1 MARKQTQHASA
12 ARNGAASW
20 AARVCFGSAT
30 VLTLCVAACFAQ
42 DETSTKSKAD
52 ETDAKS
58 KSTSSGEAAKSEK
71 ASKAEKSWG
80 SESSAPKATA
90 HRPRPNVNLKD
101 SAAVAAT
108 VDKLILQNLT
118 ESGTQP
124 APRTSDE
131 DFLRRIHFDLAGTV
145 PSAREVTLFGL
156 EPDPQK
162 RDKVIDRLLAS
173 EDYAHNWAQYWRDV
187 IFLRATDMRARIV
200 EGTFEKWMSDQIRE
214 NRGWDKI
221 VTALLTASGPINEHG
236 ETGLI
241 FAHAGQADE
250 IAAETSRIFLGIQIQ
265 CANCHDHP
273 TDKWKRQ
280 QFHQLAAFFPRV
292 TVRRMKGSTDP
303 REFEVASYEEP
314 AANGRG
320 KGKGKGGGAGGYLEH
335 PERLFARFDRNHDG
349 KITKA
354 EVKNTQFEKQFDRL
368 LTQSG
373 KKDGLTLKDIKELP
387 PPGGPN
393 RPTAEHFMSDLK
405 NPSSKGTKMEPIF
418 FVNGKRPK
426 SGLPDEERRHAL
438 AKYLTADA
446 DPWFSRAYVNRI
458 WNEMVGEGF
467 YMPVDDMGPQR
478 QARMPEVLDL
488 LADAWV
494 ANKYD
499 VQWLFRTVARTETY
513 QREIRPKDP
522 SVEAPPV
529 FAASSPKRLRADQ
542 LFNAITK
549 VLGIE
554 GVDPKE
560 SEGPMQGGKK
570 RPLRNPRAQ
579 FAFLF
584 GYDPSTSSDDLTGN
598 VPQALFMM
606 NSRLINN
613 LIHAQGKTRLATIL
627 DKYPDNKDAVRE
639 VYVLTLAREP
649 SDKEE
654 KVCLNYV
661 KNVGNRPEGFEDV
674 MWSLMNSS
682 EFLSKR

>member
-1 MARKQTQHASA
+1 MARGPSHHTRAAGITAAFWATQA
-12 ARNGAASW
+12 
-20 AARVCFGSAT
+20 CLGSVA
-30 VLTLCVAACFAQ
+30 VLALCVAACFAQ
-42 DETSTKSKAD
+42 SDDSSEKKAD
-52 ETDAKS
+52 KPGA
-58 KSTSSGEAAKSEK
+58 KSTSAAGSAKSTGEQ
-71 ASKAEKSWG
+71 SKGEKSWG
-80 SESSAPKATA
+80 AESSAPKPTT
-90 HRPRPNVNLKD
+90 HRPRPHVNLKD
-101 SAAVAAT
+101 SADVAAA
-108 VDKLILQNLT
+108 VDRMILTNLG

-124 APRTSDE
+124 APKTSDE

-145 PSAREVTLFGL
+145 PTAREVTFFGL
-156 EPDPQK
+156 EPDPDK
-162 RDKVIDRLLAS
+162 RNKVIDRLLES
-173 EDYAHNWAQYWRDV
+173 EDYTHNWAQYWRDV

-200 EGTFEKWMSDQIRE
+200 EGPFEKWMSDQIRE

-221 VTALLTASGPINEHG
+221 VTSLLTASGPVNEHG

-241 FAHAGQADE
+241 FAHNGQADD

-273 TDKWKRQ
+273 SDKWKRQ
-280 QFHQLAAFFPRV
+280 QFHQLAAFFPRIS
-292 TVRRMKGSTDP
+292 VRRMKGSTDP
-303 REFEVASYEEP
+303 REFEVASFEAP
-314 AANGRG
+314 AMNG
-320 KGKGKGGGAGGYLEH
+320 KGKGKGGMAGATFFDN
-335 PERLFARFDRNHDG
+335 PERFFARFDRNRDG
-349 KITKA
+349 KITRA
-354 EVKNTQFEKQFDRL
+354 EVKNTPFEKQFERL
-368 LTQSG
+368 LTLAG
-373 KKDGLTLKDIKELP
+373 KKDGALTLKEAREIP
-387 PPGGPN
+387 PPGGQG
-393 RPTAEHFMSDLK
+393 RPQAEHFMPDLK

-418 FVNGKRPK
+418 FVNGKRAK

-467 YMPVDDMGPQR
+467 YMPVDDMGPTR

-499 VQWLFRTVARTETY
+499 TKWLFRTVARTETY

-522 SVEAPPV
+522 SVESPPV
-529 FAASSPKRLRADQ
+529 FAASTPKRLRADQ

-549 VLGIE
+549 VLGID

-560 SEGPMQGGKK
+560 SEAPGQGGKK
-570 RPLRNPRAQ
+570 RPPRNPRAQ

-584 GYDPSTSSDDLTGN
+584 GYDPSTSQDDLTGN

-606 NSRLINN
+606 NSRLINS

-627 DKYPDNKDAVRE
+627 EKYADNKDAVRE

-654 KVCLNYV
+654 KTCLNYV
-661 KNVGNRPEGFEDV
+661 KDVGSRQEGFEDV